1 MRPLH
6 GRRKRNSGHSIVLR
20 GAEADGNALLLALMN
35 GLQARIGGQSL
46 RVGHVK
52 AIVENGPRCA
62 VGNITGTA
70 GTLTFR
76 GDAGRGT
83 PLRITVNARVECT
96 PEQLDRFVR
105 EALDDA
111 LKGLGET
118 EVLAWRSLQ
127 PGRPNPTHRFGEVV
141 AG

>member
-1 MRPLH
+1 M
-6 GRRKRNSGHSIVLR
+6 
-20 GAEADGNALLLALMN
+20 
-35 GLQARIGGQSL
+35 
-46 RVGHVK
+46 
-52 AIVENGPRCA
+52 
-62 VGNITGTA
+62 
-70 GTLTFR
+70 TFR

-96 PEQLDRFVR
+96 PEQLDLFVR
-105 EALDDA
+105 EALNDA

-127 PGRPNPTHRFGEVV
+127 PGRPNPTHRFDEVV